1 MYTYVLTSETE
12 TASYFL
18 DLIRSIFLLQY
29 MNLIM
34 KLTAASQTSPLNV
47 P

>member
-29 MNLIM
+29 MYLVM
-34 KLTAASQTSPLNV
+34 TLTVASQVSPLNV